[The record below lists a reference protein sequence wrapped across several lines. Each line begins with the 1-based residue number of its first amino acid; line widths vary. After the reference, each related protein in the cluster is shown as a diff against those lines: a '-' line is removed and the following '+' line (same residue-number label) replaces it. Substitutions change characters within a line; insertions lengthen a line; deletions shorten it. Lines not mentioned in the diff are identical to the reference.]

1 MRSSFKDVGVIA
13 VAKQEKIHRVKA
25 DQALP
30 MKRSTIHL
38 LPILGAA
45 ALFLVACHKTKPAAA
60 NTGPTEQQKRAERA
74 AEVPES
80 TQRHWT
86 HLNRMRQTDAFS
98 AVISRTLL
106 EEQGQLGVVLYSS
119 VPPDKVSAL
128 MRQLMSEMAK
138 EFPKEDL
145 TLSVY
150 AASSPPH
157 KIGTAH
163 VDGKTSEATYTPL

>member
-1 MRSSFKDVGVIA
+1 
-13 VAKQEKIHRVKA
+13 
-25 DQALP
+25 

-45 ALFLVACHKTKPAAA
+45 LWSLVACHKPKPAAESTA
-60 NTGPTEQQKRAERA
+60 PTEQQKRAERA
-74 AEVPES
+74 AEAPES

-86 HLNRMRQTDAFS
+86 HLNRMRQTDAFNT
-98 AVISRTLL
+98 VISRTLL

-119 VPPDKVSAL
+119 VLPDKVPML

-138 EFPKEDL
+138 EFPTEDL
-145 TLSVY
+145 TLGVY
-150 AASSPPH
+150 GASSPPH

-163 VDGKTSEATYTPL
+163 VDGKTGESTYAPL